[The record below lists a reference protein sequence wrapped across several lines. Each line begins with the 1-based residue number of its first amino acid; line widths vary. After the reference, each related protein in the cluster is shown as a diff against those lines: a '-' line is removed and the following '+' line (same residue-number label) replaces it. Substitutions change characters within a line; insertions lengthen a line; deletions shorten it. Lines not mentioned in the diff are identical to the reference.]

1 MLDPELAIYPTP
13 APAHCPDCPFVAPC
27 LTMTEGGDAS
37 SYLEVGYRDRSV
49 AETFAPRLGA
59 GGAGGRYLPIP
70 PPE

>member
-1 MLDPELAIYPTP
+1 MDYRVSASDRAAFKRCRRQWDLAAGPRQN
-13 APAHCPDCPFVAPC
+13 
-27 LTMTEGGDAS
+27 L
-37 SYLEVGYRDRSV
+37 